1 MLQIGI
7 MRSVQYIFHEPV
19 EDRGDLCSGR
29 VALRHELAGSTVD
42 QALRDS
48 PAERLAGIGGNT
60 VRVGEAVQLCA
71 RIGVQLP
78 VLRIAVQDRGKLLA
92 RDLGIGREG
101 GAVRAGD
108 DAVGGRQM
116 TAFS

>member
-48 PAERLAGIGGNT
+48 PAERLAGIGGNA

-78 VLRIAVQDRGKLLA
+78 VLRIAVQDRGKLLDGVSM
-92 RDLGIGREG
+92 RINLWSVEI
-101 GAVRAGD
+101 
-108 DAVGGRQM
+108 M
-116 TAFS
+116 TFQFG

>member
-42 QALRDS
+42 QAS
-48 PAERLAGIGGNT
+48 ETAQPSASLA
-60 VRVGEAVQLCA
+60 
-71 RIGVQLP
+71 
-78 VLRIAVQDRGKLLA
+78 
-92 RDLGIGREG
+92 
-101 GAVRAGD
+101 
-108 DAVGGRQM
+108 
-116 TAFS
+116 

>member
-48 PAERLAGIGGNT
+48 PAERLAGIGGNA

-78 VLRIAVQDRGKLLA
+78 VLRIAVQDRGKLFT
-92 RDLGIGREG
+92 RDL
-101 GAVRAGD
+101 
-108 DAVGGRQM
+108 
-116 TAFS
+116 